1 MLILLTLHL
10 QKKKKYS
17 TVDLWKAATALHPDQ
32 LYCCKE
38 NAWFWLAALL
48 AELSQ
53 NPHKCNIGRIKFSAL
68 LADDELLF

>member
-1 MLILLTLHL
+1 MVLVG
-10 QKKKKYS
+10 S
-17 TVDLWKAATALHPDQ
+17 
-32 LYCCKE
+32 
-38 NAWFWLAALL
+38 LL